1 MNIRLSNSPQVSD
14 FVFLKQIFQIY
25 KMLLAKFNID
35 FLLKICLFIE
45 NISIYIA
52 YAFNYTYN

>member
-1 MNIRLSNSPQVSD
+1 
-14 FVFLKQIFQIY
+14 
-25 KMLLAKFNID
+25 MLLAKFNID